1 MYNERDT
8 WVQHSLKF
16 QADINM
22 LPKNK
27 NQISLTCNH
36 KHFSATIMEF
46 KKNKTKKKSK
56 NTWYSENCTCL
67 KKPFTRIAKL
77 LQKDPKTLI

>member
-1 MYNERDT
+1 
-8 WVQHSLKF
+8 
-16 QADINM
+16 M

-46 KKNKTKKKSK
+46 KKTKQKRNPKILGIVRTALVLK
-56 NTWYSENCTCL
+56 NHLPELLSSFKRIQKPLYNGPILENQEEL
-67 KKPFTRIAKL
+67 
-77 LQKDPKTLI
+77 